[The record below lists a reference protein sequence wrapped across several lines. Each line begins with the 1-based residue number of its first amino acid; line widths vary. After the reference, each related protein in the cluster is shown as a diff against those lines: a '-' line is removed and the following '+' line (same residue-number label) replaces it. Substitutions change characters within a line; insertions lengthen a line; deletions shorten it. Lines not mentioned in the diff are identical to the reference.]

1 LKRGLLLALG
11 LVFAGFAEGRVLHL
25 EVLGSLTDARGQ
37 ALWSREAWYTLNRL
51 PH

>member
-11 LVFAGFAEGRVLHL
+11 LALDGLAGDRVLHL